1 MSNFLPFRAGLSIH
15 GGAWGDRLSIAALDY
30 YSGGCVSAF
39 REDDLGLRLARRTSM
54 KPTFSPRSRMGQ
66 GGSWWNLPD
75 RAQIDYSHGV
85 LGTNYFDVNLGFR
98 LMRRTQ

>member
-1 MSNFLPFRAGLSIH
+1 
-15 GGAWGDRLSIAALDY
+15 
-30 YSGGCVSAF
+30 
-39 REDDLGLRLARRTSM
+39 M